1 MDKERYRIENGE
13 RCIDVRIAQIE
24 QLFDNRDPA
33 PFRER
38 DLDPDLV
45 EYLLAAGDDL
55 VAYRVFRVVFWL
67 EKPCQPGEI
76 EGAFHAHM
84 AYELDRLDR
93 RRHRARRTGQIA
105 LVVALVI
112 ITGLLALSQL
122 VGSTVPGEL
131 GAGLKEGLVISCW
144 VIMWRPV
151 EVLIYDGIP
160 WRRERRVMR
169 RLLDAP
175 IDIRVGK
182 GPDVKKL
189 RHAVAEVPA

>member
-1 MDKERYRIENGE
+1 MDTERYRIENGE

-55 VAYRVFRVVFWL
+55 VVYRVFRLVFWL

-76 EGAFHAHM
+76 EGAFHAHFE
-84 AYELDRLDR
+84 YELDRLDR
-93 RRHRARRTGQIA
+93 RRSRTRRTGQIA

-112 ITGLLALSQL
+112 ITGLLALAQL
-122 VGSTVPGEL
+122 VSSTVPGEL
-131 GAGLKEGLVISCW
+131 GAGLHEGLVISCW

-182 GPDVKKL
+182 GPEVKKL
-189 RHAVAEVPA
+189 RHAVADVPA

>member
-1 MDKERYRIENGE
+1 MDNERYRIENGE

-55 VAYRVFRVVFWL
+55 VVYRVFRVVFWL

-84 AYELDRLDR
+84 EYELDRLDR
-93 RRHRARRTGQIA
+93 RRRRARRTGQFALIIA
-105 LVVALVI
+105 LAI
-112 ITGLLALSQL
+112 ITGLLALAQL

-160 WRRERRVMR
+160 WRRERRVIR

-182 GPDVKKL
+182 GPETKKL

>member
-1 MDKERYRIENGE
+1 MENERYRVENGE
-13 RCIDVRIAQIE
+13 HCIDVRIAQIE

-45 EYLLAAGDDL
+45 EYLLAAGEDL
-55 VAYRVFRVVFWL
+55 VGEGVFRVVFWL

-76 EGAFHAHM
+76 EAAFRAHFE
-84 AYELDRLDR
+84 YELDRLDR
-93 RRHRARRTGQIA
+93 RRRRHRRTGQFA
-105 LVVALVI
+105 LLVALLI
-112 ITGLLALSQL
+112 ITGLLALAQL
-122 VGSTVPGEL
+122 VSSTVPGEL
-131 GAGLKEGLVISCW
+131 GAGLHEGLVISCW
-144 VIMWRPV
+144 VMMWRPV
-151 EVLIYDGIP
+151 EVLIYDWIP

-175 IDIRVGK
+175 ISVRVGH
-182 GPDVKKL
+182 GPETRKL